1 MANITEMLTALKQE
15 RDRIDAA
22 IEALVGLNGA
32 TGPAAPAPA
41 KVQGKAVSFNPSE
54 WEAAP
59 KKRVVSMAAR
69 ARMAAAQKARR
80 ERERKA
86 RR

>member
-1 MANITEMLTALKQE
+1 MANLTDILAGLKQE

-22 IEALVGLNGA
+22 IEALMALNGEA
-32 TGPAAPAPA
+32 KAPAPVPS
-41 KVQGKAVSFNPSE
+41 KTVSSQPKQPR
-54 WEAAP
+54 AP
-59 KKRVVSMAAR
+59 KKRVVSKEAR

-86 RR
+86 LA